1 MTALPLRL
9 APTAGKPIRDHNSS
23 SRRRWSVLGPRQE
36 TDAMALRGTALAANQ
51 HGS

>member
-9 APTAGKPIRDHNSS
+9 APTPGKPIRNHDSS
-23 SRRRWSVLGPRQE
+23 SRRRWSVLGTRQE
-36 TDAMALRGTALAANQ
+36 ADMMALRGTALAANQ